1 LIDSVRAGQAG
12 GAKTLM
18 ARFTRCL
25 YRQVSYHYTESLLLL
40 LLLLLVVVVVQWR
53 CLSIRMIIRR
63 IIGWRHHFAR
73 RTSTLLP
80 WAGAA
85 S

>member
-1 LIDSVRAGQAG
+1 LIDSVRAGQAD

-25 YRQVSYHYTESLLLL
+25 HRQVSYHYTESLLLL
-40 LLLLLVVVVVQWR
+40 LLLVVVVVVQWR